1 MRLSLPDPP
10 DEAGRHAGLAYA
22 QWLPAGP
29 PRGGILIL
37 HGAGSRKESHYDF
50 GRAARAAGFAALA
63 FDQRGHGESDGPMDA
78 RALDDVA
85 AMAALLPPGPV
96 ALRGSSMGGFL
107 AIAAARR
114 AGAGAVVAIC
124 PPDASLLLRGLRSGS
139 FDFDADADAL
149 APLLE
154 AIDLPR
160 IVAALDVPL
169 LLLHAEGDERVP
181 IAASRALAA
190 AGGEGVRLIAVP
202 GGHHRSIQHDPELQ
216 GESLRFLHQALPVA
230 AELE

>member
-124 PPDASLLLRGLRSGS
+124 PPDASLLLRSLRSGS